1 VLVIPVADLARMKL
15 TSYRDEDRVRVRSL
29 DAVGRVTVEV
39 ERKVTPGLLRRLK
52 QIRELE

>member
-1 VLVIPVADLARMKL
+1 MIPVADLARMKL
-15 TSYRDEDRVRVRSL
+15 ASYRDEDRVRVRSL